1 MNERSRDT
9 GQRAIAFIL
18 RYGSLAATLLMALGL
33 AIMLSRGIVRAD
45 EAAPRVSLARLW
57 AGVVNFKG
65 YEIAQCGILLM
76 LLTPILRVV
85 TAVGV
90 FLARREYKYVL
101 VSLGVLAVVLV
112 SIGLALRA

>member
-9 GQRAIAFIL
+9 GQRAIVFVL

-33 AIMLSRGIVRAD
+33 AIMLSHGAGTAHD
-45 EAAPRVSLARLW
+45 APPHVSLARLW
-57 AGVVNFKG
+57 VGAIGFEG
-65 YEIAQCGILLM
+65 DEIAECGILLM
-76 LLTPILRVV
+76 LLTPISRVV
-85 TAVGV
+85 AAVGV

-112 SIGLALRA
+112 SIGLALGA